1 MKPALATAI
10 WWIRRDLRLTDN
22 AALHAALAH
31 AGPEGNVLPLFIL
44 DPALLNSEWVGE
56 KRIAFLYEGLRA
68 LADTLRTCGSRLVVR
83 SGAPA
88 DVLTRLAR
96 EIGASAICAERDHSP
111 YAIRRDD
118 ALAELLPLE
127 LVDGVTLRPPG
138 AIRKADGTP
147 YTVFT
152 PYSKAWKAACPP
164 SRSDILPAPAHLH
177 TPIEPASEALPVAPG
192 KRAGTH
198 FPASEAEAIRR
209 LGAFVNGD
217 AAPIYDYANTRNRP
231 DVDGTAQLSP
241 YMRFGML
248 SPRMAALAAYT
259 AMSRAPSADA
269 ARSAESWLNELI
281 WREFYVQIL
290 DAFPHVRSGAF
301 RPVYNEIDWL
311 DDEQA
316 FAAWCDGRT
325 GYPIVDAAMRQLR
338 ATGWIHNRL
347 RMIVA
352 SFLVKDL
359 LIDWR
364 QGERWFMQQLIDG
377 DPAANNGGWQ
387 WTAGVG
393 TDAAPYFRIFNPVS
407 QGKKFDP
414 QGDYVRRWLPELA
427 QLPGAAIHDPW
438 TLGDDAQTRLGCRIG
453 VDYPAPIVDHAFARV
468 RVLDTFAAL
477 RVAT

>member
-1 MKPALATAI
+1 MKPALVTAI

-22 AALHAALAH
+22 AALHAALTH
-31 AGPEGNVLPLFIL
+31 AGPEGSVLPLFIL
-44 DPALLNSEWVGE
+44 DPALLNSAWVGE
-56 KRIAFLYEGLRA
+56 KRVAFLYEGLRA
-68 LADTLRTCGSRLVVR
+68 LDDTLRACGSRLVVR

-88 DVLTRLAR
+88 DVLTQLVRDM
-96 EIGASAICAERDHSP
+96 GAHAICAERDHSP
-111 YAIRRDD
+111 YARQRDA
-118 ALAELLPLE
+118 ALLEVLPLE

-138 AIRKADGTP
+138 AICKSNGSP

-152 PYSKAWKAACPP
+152 PYSKAWKAAVRPLD
-164 SRSDILPAPAHLH
+164 SDILPPPAHLR
-177 TPIEPASEALPVAPG
+177 TPTEPASEAIPDAPD

-198 FPASEAEAIRR
+198 FTASETEATRR

-241 YMRFGML
+241 YLRFGML
-248 SPRMAALAAYT
+248 SARTAVLAAYT
-259 AMSRAPSADA
+259 AQARAPSADA
-269 ARSAESWLNELI
+269 AHSAESWLNELI

-290 DAFPHVRSGAF
+290 EAFPHVRSGAF
-301 RPVYNEIDWL
+301 RPVYNEIAWA
-311 DDEQA
+311 DDEKG
-316 FAAWCDGRT
+316 FAAWCNGRT

-347 RMIVA
+347 RMIAA

-364 QGERWFMQQLIDG
+364 QGERWFMQQLVDG

-407 QGKKFDP
+407 QGRKFDA

-427 QLPGAAIHDPW
+427 HLPAASIHDPW
-438 TLGDDAQTRLGCRIG
+438 TLGDDAQSRLGCRIG
-453 VDYPAPIVDHAFARV
+453 DNYPAPIVDHACARA
-468 RVLDTFAAL
+468 RVLDTFAAV
-477 RVAT
+477 RSAE